1 MKSGTRTRIKIC
13 GITRVEDAVAAAR
26 AGADAVGM
34 VFYKPA
40 PRCITLERAREILA
54 ILPPFVTP
62 VGLFVDAPVGEVSQA
77 ARNLGLRHIQ
87 LHGHEDAPV
96 LRALDGFTILKA
108 VRVDRQ
114 TFRAELDGWRREI
127 ARGGL
132 DHLRGILLETAG
144 APGGTG
150 AANDWEFVKSCQAEG
165 AFGGL
170 PPIIAAGGL
179 NPGNVAAVVRDVRPW
194 AVDVSSGVEASKG
207 VKSPE
212 KIAAFVEAVHG
223 GALKG

>member
-1 MKSGTRTRIKIC
+1 MYRTRIKIC
-13 GITRVEDAVAAAR
+13 GVTRVEDAVAAAR

-40 PRCITLERAREILA
+40 PRCITEERAWEILA
-54 ILPPFVTP
+54 ALPPFVTP
-62 VGLFVDAPVGEVSQA
+62 VGLFVDAPVQEVSHT
-77 ARNLGLRHIQ
+77 ARDLRLRHIQ
-87 LHGHEDAPV
+87 LHGHEDAAT

-108 VRVDRQ
+108 VRVARE

-132 DHLRGILLETAG
+132 THLRGLVLETAG
-144 APGGTG
+144 SQGGTG
-150 AANDWEFVKSCQAEG
+150 TANDWEFVKTCQAEG
-165 AFGGL
+165 AFDGL

-179 NPGNVAAVVRDVRPW
+179 SPQNVAAVVRDLRPW

-212 KIAAFVEAVHG
+212 KIAAFAEAVNAAKH
-223 GALKG
+223 